1 MTCLTW
7 MPPDGRLDILFTD
20 LFALADRLMSE
31 LQIGLL
37 VLGGS
42 IVGLVYGFNVLQE
55 WRFRKKMRQSFAR
68 TQDDALLNVP
78 KNNVRDGVKADRLE
92 PVLLDPA
99 PDAVPVSVSV
109 AAVEPVVTLEPLESA
124 PAYEAEPEVEVL
136 RYDEPAPMVAETGPL
151 DSADHQALVVAM
163 LDPSLDFISEVVFHE
178 PHELVAMPR
187 FNVAKRVQII
197 GRTEKGLW
205 KPAEVLP
212 GIRYKQINIGLQLV
226 DRGGAVT
233 EQELASFC
241 QQVSRFAEE
250 YSAAVSFPQRQQKLV
265 AAREL
270 DRFCADV
277 DVLIGINVVPRQ
289 PAEGTRLRSFAE
301 SNGMQLEPD
310 GAFHYLADSGNTLY
324 SLMAADQTPFTLHT
338 LLDNRFAALCILF
351 DVPRVA
357 GGVEVFDR
365 AIQFSRQLAVEFD
378 AQLVD
383 DNRRVLTDVGLGR
396 IREQLTTIYASMD
409 DRGIAPGSV
418 AALRLFA

>member
-1 MTCLTW
+1 
-7 MPPDGRLDILFTD
+7 
-20 LFALADRLMSE
+20 MSE

-42 IVGLVYGFNVLQE
+42 IVGLVYGFNMVQE
-55 WRFRKKMRQSFAR
+55 WRFRRKMHRSFVR
-68 TQDDALLNVP
+68 PQDDVLLNVP

-92 PVLLDPA
+92 PVLLDAERADLPEPDPFEVEIPA
-99 PDAVPVSVSV
+99 SVLV
-109 AAVEPVVTLEPLESA
+109 AEDIVTASEPQALPEQAVEPVVEPV
-124 PAYEAEPEVEVL
+124 AEPVS
-136 RYDEPAPMVAETGPL
+136 L

-163 LDPSLDFISEVVFHE
+163 LDPSLDFICEVVFHE
-178 PHELVAMPR
+178 PLELASMPR
-187 FNVAKRVQII
+187 FNVAKRVQIL

-205 KPAEVLP
+205 KPAEALP
-212 GIRYKQINIGLQLV
+212 GVRYKQINIGLQLV

-233 EQELASFC
+233 EPELTSFC
-241 QQVSRFAEE
+241 QQVSHFAEE

-277 DVLIGINVVPRQ
+277 DVLIGVNVVPRL
-289 PAEGTRLRSFAE
+289 AIEGSRLRSFVE
-301 SNGMQLEPD
+301 SSGMQLEPD

-324 SLMAADQTPFTLHT
+324 SLMAADQMPFTMHT
-338 LLDNRFAALCILF
+338 LLDNSFPALCLLF

-365 AIQFSRQLAVEFD
+365 AIQFARQLAGEFD

-396 IREQLTTIYASMD
+396 IRDQLKNIYGSMD